1 MKLKVNPI
9 DLIESLPYD
18 APIQLNADEIDVVEE
33 DVLIQSEKKSEVIN
47 EDVQTQES
55 TTIDKVKQA
64 PKTTD
69 SDLDVNDEG
78 QITLF

>member
-1 MKLKVNPI
+1 MNQI
-9 DLIESLPYD
+9 DLIESLAYD

-47 EDVQTQES
+47 EVVPTHE
-55 TTIDKVKQA
+55 TTSIDKVEQA